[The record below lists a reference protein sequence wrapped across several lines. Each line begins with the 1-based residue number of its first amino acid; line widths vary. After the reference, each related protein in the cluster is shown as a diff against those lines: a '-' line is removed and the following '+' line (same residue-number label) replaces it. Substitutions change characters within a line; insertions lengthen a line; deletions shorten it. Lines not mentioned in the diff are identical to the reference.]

1 MLEKMLDNHRILIAI
16 PIILALLS
24 LLLIGFNGLEQG
36 VDLKGGSQ
44 AELQLTGSVSPTEL
58 QDTLDAKLDSNNI
71 KVTSNGNNKVTVE
84 LENNVNSSTFTSALD
99 GKANV
104 ISYNEIGPVLSEEA
118 MGQIYIAML
127 FAFIFMAITVFIV
140 FREPVPSVAIILAA
154 LCDILIALGGMSIF
168 KIPLSIASVGAL
180 LMLIGYSVDT
190 DILLTTRLLKRRE
203 GTVEQRAKNA
213 MYTGLTMS
221 FAAIAAMSILFVVTI
236 IIMPEATTLS
246 NISAVLVI
254 GLIGDILST
263 WLMNLGILK
272 TYIDWRQSKKQEKYN
287 ISPSSKEEKE
297 DKKSKSSD
305 DKSKS
310 SDDKTS
316 EKKSKLSFKDKLK
329 KKTEVEDDEVMTKI
343 QKEVEKI
350 DNMEKASIEELEK
363 EAGEIDGE
371 ASADTAS
378 SAESETPSK
387 KKSSSKKKKQ
397 KSGKKVNKRKAKKQK
412 GKGGK

>member
-1 MLEKMLDNHRILIAI
+1 MENYKILIVI

-24 LLLIGFNGLEQG
+24 LSLVAFNGLEQG

-44 AELQLTGSVSPTEL
+44 AELRLLDSVTPSEL
-58 QDTLDAKLDSNNI
+58 EQTLDSKLNTNNI
-71 KVTSNGNNKVTVE
+71 KVTNNGNNKVTVE
-84 LENNVNSSTFTSALD
+84 LENNINSSTFTSAIN
-99 GKANV
+99 GKAKV

-127 FAFIFMAITVFIV
+127 FAFIFMAVTVFIV

-154 LCDILIALGGMSIF
+154 LCDILIALGGMSLLH
-168 KIPLSIASVGAL
+168 IPLSIASVGAL

-203 GTVEQRAKNA
+203 GTVDSRAKNA
-213 MYTGLTMS
+213 MHTGLTMS
-221 FAAIAAMSILFVVTI
+221 FAAIVAMAILYLVTV

-272 TYIDWRQSKKQEKYN
+272 SYIEWRKSKKQE
-287 ISPSSKEEKE
+287 SFSSASSSA
-297 DKKSKSSD
+297 KSNKSSD
-305 DKSKS
+305 IDKEDEPSGKSKFGLI
-310 SDDKTS
+310 DK
-316 EKKSKLSFKDKLK
+316 FK
-329 KKTEVEDDEVMTKI
+329 KKTEVEDDEIMSKI
-343 QKEVEKI
+343 EEELEK
-350 DNMEKASIEELEK
+350 IEELEK
-363 EAGEIDGE
+363 QEK
-371 ASADTAS
+371 S
-378 SAESETPSK
+378 SDKIQETKSSNKKSK
-387 KKSSSKKKKQ
+387 KYKKPK
-397 KSGKKVNKRKAKKQK
+397 GNKRKAKKQK

>member
-1 MLEKMLDNHRILIAI
+1 MENHKILIAI

-24 LLLIGFNGLEQG
+24 LVLIGFHGLEQG

-44 AELQLTGSVSPTEL
+44 AELQLLGSVTPSEL
-58 QDTLDAKLDSNNI
+58 EDTLDAKLNTNNI

-84 LENNVNSSTFTSALD
+84 LENNINSSTFTSAIN
-99 GKANV
+99 GKAKV

-118 MGQIYIAML
+118 MGQIYVAMI
-127 FAFIFMAITVFIV
+127 FAFLFMAITVFVV

-203 GTVEQRAKNA
+203 GTVEERAKNA

-221 FAAIAAMSILFVVTI
+221 FAAIAAMGILFVVTKI
-236 IIMPEATTLS
+236 LMPEATTLS

-287 ISPSSKEEKE
+287 VSSSSSKN
-297 DKKSKSSD
+297 KSSE
-305 DKSKS
+305 SK
-310 SDDKTS
+310 DKTS
-316 EKKSKLSFKDKLK
+316 EKESKLSLKDKLK
-329 KKTEVEDDEVMTKI
+329 RKTEVEDDEVMSKI
-343 QKEVEKI
+343 QEELEKI
-350 DNMEKASIEELEK
+350 DNMEESSENVPKSEK
-363 EAGEIDGE
+363 
-371 ASADTAS
+371 S
-378 SAESETPSK
+378 PK
-387 KKSSSKKKKQ
+387 KKSNKKQ
-397 KSGKKVNKRKAKKQK
+397 KAKGNKRKAKKKK

>member
-1 MLEKMLDNHRILIAI
+1 MLEKMMENHKILIAI

-24 LLLIGFNGLEQG
+24 LVLIGVNGLEQG

-44 AELQLTGSVSPTEL
+44 AELQLLGSVTPTEL
-58 QDTLDAKLDSNNI
+58 EQTLDAKLNTNNI
-71 KVTSNGNNKVTVE
+71 KVTNNGNNKVTVE
-84 LENNVNSSTFTSALD
+84 LENNVNSSTFTSAIN
-99 GKANV
+99 GKAKV

-118 MGQIYIAML
+118 MGQIYVAMI
-127 FAFIFMAITVFIV
+127 FAFLFMAVTVFIV
-140 FREPVPSVAIILAA
+140 FREPVPSIAIILAA

-203 GTVEQRAKNA
+203 GTVESRAKNA

-221 FAAIAAMSILFVVTI
+221 FAAIAAMGILFVVTKL
-236 IIMPEATTLS
+236 IMPEATTLS

-254 GLIGDILST
+254 GLVGDILST

-272 TYIDWRQSKKQEKYN
+272 TYIDWRQSKKQDKYN
-287 ISPSSKEEKE
+287 ISPSATN
-297 DKKSKSSD
+297 SKSSD
-305 DKSKS
+305 NSKEE
-310 SDDKTS
+310 SDETS
-316 EKKSKLSFKDKLK
+316 DKKSKLSFKDKLK

-343 QKEVEKI
+343 EEELEKI
-350 DNMEKASIEELEK
+350 DNMEK
-363 EAGEIDGE
+363 
-371 ASADTAS
+371 S
-378 SAESETPSK
+378 SQAP
-387 KKSSSKKKKQ
+387 KKSKNK

>member
-1 MLEKMLDNHRILIAI
+1 MENHKILIAI

-24 LLLIGFNGLEQG
+24 LVLIGFNGLEQG
-36 VDLKGGSQ
+36 VDLKGGSL
-44 AELQLTGSVSPTEL
+44 AELQLLGSVTPSEL
-58 QDTLDAKLDSNNI
+58 EDTLDAKLNTNNI

-84 LENNVNSSTFTSALD
+84 LENNINSSTFTSAIN
-99 GKANV
+99 GKAKV

-118 MGQIYIAML
+118 MGQIYVAMI
-127 FAFIFMAITVFIV
+127 FAFLFMAITVFVV

-203 GTVEQRAKNA
+203 GTVEERAKNA

-221 FAAIAAMSILFVVTI
+221 FAAIAAMGILFVVTKI
-236 IIMPEATTLS
+236 LMPEATTLS

-254 GLIGDILST
+254 GLVGDILST

-287 ISPSSKEEKE
+287 VGSSSS
-297 DKKSKSSD
+297 KSKSS
-305 DKSKS
+305 KSKEET
-310 SDDKTS
+310 SDK
-316 EKKSKLSFKDKLK
+316 KLSLKDKLK
-329 KKTEVEDDEVMTKI
+329 RKTEVEDDEVMVKI
-343 QKEVEKI
+343 QEELEKI
-350 DNMEKASIEELEK
+350 DNMEEVEEDIPK
-363 EAGEIDGE
+363 
-371 ASADTAS
+371 S
-378 SAESETPSK
+378 
-387 KKSSSKKKKQ
+387 KKSSSKKSNKKQ
-397 KSGKKVNKRKAKKQK
+397 KTKGNKRKAKKQK

>member
-1 MLEKMLDNHRILIAI
+1 MLEKMMENHKILIAI

-24 LLLIGFNGLEQG
+24 LVLIGVNGLEQG

-44 AELQLTGSVSPTEL
+44 AELQLLGSVTPTEL
-58 QDTLDAKLDSNNI
+58 EQTLDAKLNTNNI
-71 KVTSNGNNKVTVE
+71 KVTNNGNNKVTVE
-84 LENNVNSSTFTSALD
+84 LENNVNSSTFTSAIN

-118 MGQIYIAML
+118 MGQIYVAMI
-127 FAFIFMAITVFIV
+127 FAFLFMAVTVFIV

-154 LCDILIALGGMSIF
+154 LCDILIALGGMSLF

-203 GTVEQRAKNA
+203 GTVESRAKNA

-221 FAAIAAMSILFVVTI
+221 FAAIAAMGILYIVTKL
-236 IIMPEATTLS
+236 IMPEATTLS

-272 TYIDWRQSKKQEKYN
+272 TYIDWRQSKKQDKYN
-287 ISPSSKEEKE
+287 ISPSAT
-297 DKKSKSSD
+297 KSDSS
-305 DKSKS
+305 
-310 SDDKTS
+310 KTS
-316 EKKSKLSFKDKLK
+316 EEESDETSDKKSKLSFKDKLK
-329 KKTEVEDDEVMTKI
+329 RKTEVEDDEVMSKI
-343 QKEVEKI
+343 EEELEKI
-350 DNMEKASIEELEK
+350 DNME
-363 EAGEIDGE
+363 
-371 ASADTAS
+371 
-378 SAESETPSK
+378 ETPKPSNKSK
-387 KKSSSKKKKQ
+387 NK

>member
-1 MLEKMLDNHRILIAI
+1 MENHRILIAI

-24 LLLIGFNGLEQG
+24 LVLIGFNGLEQG

-44 AELQLTGSVSPTEL
+44 AELQLLGSVTPTEL
-58 QDTLDAKLDSNNI
+58 QNSLDAKLNTNNI

-84 LENNVNSSTFTSALD
+84 LENNINSSTFTNALD
-99 GKANV
+99 GKAKV

-127 FAFIFMAITVFIV
+127 FAFLFMAITVFIV

-203 GTVEQRAKNA
+203 GTVEERAKNA

-221 FAAIAAMSILFVVTI
+221 FAAIAAMGILFIVTV

-287 ISPSSKEEKE
+287 INPSSTKDNKSSKSNEKE
-297 DKKSKSSD
+297 AEESDKKSK
-305 DKSKS
+305 
-310 SDDKTS
+310 
-316 EKKSKLSFKDKLK
+316 LGFKDRLK
-329 KKTEVEDDEVMTKI
+329 KKSAVEDDEIMYKI
-343 QKEVEKI
+343 EEELEKI
-350 DNMEKASIEELEK
+350 DNMEQSEAEEIIQTSTE
-363 EAGEIDGE
+363 G
-371 ASADTAS
+371 
-378 SAESETPSK
+378 SAEEIVENKPK
-387 KKSSSKKKKQ
+387 SSKKSKNKK
-397 KSGKKVNKRKAKKQK
+397 SNKKVNKRKAKKQR

>member
-1 MLEKMLDNHRILIAI
+1 MENHKILIAI

-24 LLLIGFNGLEQG
+24 LVLIGFNGLEQG
-36 VDLKGGSQ
+36 VDLKGGSL
-44 AELQLTGSVSPTEL
+44 AELQLLGSVTPSEL
-58 QDTLDAKLDSNNI
+58 EDTLDAKLNTNNI

-84 LENNVNSSTFTSALD
+84 LENNINSSTFTSAIN
-99 GKANV
+99 GKAKV
-104 ISYNEIGPVLSEEA
+104 IGYNEIGPVLSEEA
-118 MGQIYIAML
+118 MGQIYVAMI
-127 FAFIFMAITVFIV
+127 FAFLFMAITVFVV

-203 GTVEQRAKNA
+203 GTVEERAKNA

-221 FAAIAAMSILFVVTI
+221 FAAIAAMGILFVVTKI
-236 IIMPEATTLS
+236 LMPEATTLS

-287 ISPSSKEEKE
+287 VSSSSSKN
-297 DKKSKSSD
+297 KSSE
-305 DKSKS
+305 SK
-310 SDDKTS
+310 DKTS
-316 EKKSKLSFKDKLK
+316 EKESKLSLKDKLK
-329 KKTEVEDDEVMTKI
+329 RKTEVEDDEVMSKI
-343 QKEVEKI
+343 QEELEKI
-350 DNMEKASIEELEK
+350 DNMEESSENVPKSEK
-363 EAGEIDGE
+363 
-371 ASADTAS
+371 S
-378 SAESETPSK
+378 PK
-387 KKSSSKKKKQ
+387 KKSNKKQ
-397 KSGKKVNKRKAKKQK
+397 KAKGNKRKAKKKK

>member
-1 MLEKMLDNHRILIAI
+1 MLEKMMENHKILIAI

-24 LLLIGFNGLEQG
+24 LFLIGFNGLEQG
-36 VDLKGGSQ
+36 VDLKGGSL
-44 AELQLTGSVSPTEL
+44 AELQLTGSVTPSEL
-58 QDTLDAKLDSNNI
+58 EQTLDANLNTNNI
-71 KVTSNGNNKVTVE
+71 KVTNNGNNKVTVE
-84 LENNVNSSTFTSALD
+84 LENNINSSTFTSALD
-99 GKANV
+99 GKAKV

-127 FAFIFMAITVFIV
+127 FAFLFMAITVFIV

-203 GTVEQRAKNA
+203 GTVEERAKNA

-221 FAAIAAMSILFVVTI
+221 FAAIAAMAILFIVTKI
-236 IIMPEATTLS
+236 LMPEATTLS

-272 TYIDWRQSKKQEKYN
+272 TYIDWRQSKKQDKFN
-287 ISPSSKEEKE
+287 VSSSSSKSGKA
-297 DKKSKSSD
+297 DKKSESPD
-305 DKSKS
+305 DEDEKSKS
-310 SDDKTS
+310 R
-316 EKKSKLSFKDKLK
+316 LKDRLK
-329 KKTEVEDDEVMTKI
+329 RKAAVEDDEIMSKI
-343 QKEVEKI
+343 E
-350 DNMEKASIEELEK
+350 EELEK
-363 EAGEIDGE
+363 IEDMEE
-371 ASADTAS
+371 
-378 SAESETPSK
+378 
-387 KKSSSKKKKQ
+387 SSKKESKSSNKKSQ
-397 KSGKKVNKRKAKKQK
+397 NRKPKGNKRKAKKQK

>member
-1 MLEKMLDNHRILIAI
+1 MENHKILIAI

-24 LLLIGFNGLEQG
+24 LVLIGFNGLEQG
-36 VDLKGGSQ
+36 VDLKGGSL
-44 AELQLTGSVSPTEL
+44 AELQLLGSVTPSEL
-58 QDTLDAKLDSNNI
+58 EDTLDAKLNTNNI

-84 LENNVNSSTFTSALD
+84 LENNINSSTFTSAIN
-99 GKANV
+99 GKAKV

-118 MGQIYIAML
+118 MGQIYIAMI
-127 FAFIFMAITVFIV
+127 FAFLFMAITVFIV

-203 GTVEQRAKNA
+203 GTVEERAKNA

-221 FAAIAAMSILFVVTI
+221 FAAIAAMAILFIVTKI
-236 IIMPEATTLS
+236 LMPEATTLS

-272 TYIDWRQSKKQEKYN
+272 TYIDWRQSKKQDKFN
-287 ISPSSKEEKE
+287 VSSSSSKSGKT

-305 DKSKS
+305 DEDEKSKS
-310 SDDKTS
+310 R
-316 EKKSKLSFKDKLK
+316 LKDRLK
-329 KKTEVEDDEVMTKI
+329 RKAAVEDDEIMSKI
-343 QKEVEKI
+343 E
-350 DNMEKASIEELEK
+350 DELEK
-363 EAGEIDGE
+363 IEDMEESSKEA
-371 ASADTAS
+371 AKS
-378 SAESETPSK
+378 ST
-387 KKSSSKKKKQ
+387 KKSNKAKKPK
-397 KSGKKVNKRKAKKQK
+397 GNKRKAKKQK

>member
-1 MLEKMLDNHRILIAI
+1 MENHKILIAI

-24 LLLIGFNGLEQG
+24 LVLIGVHGLEQG

-44 AELQLTGSVSPTEL
+44 AELQLLGSVTPSEL
-58 QDTLDAKLDSNNI
+58 EDTLDAKLNTNNI
-71 KVTSNGNNKVTVE
+71 KVTNNGNNKVTVE
-84 LENNVNSSTFTSALD
+84 LENNINSSTFASAID
-99 GKANV
+99 GKAKV

-127 FAFIFMAITVFIV
+127 FAFLFMAITVFIV

-213 MYTGLTMS
+213 MHTGLTMS
-221 FAAIAAMSILFVVTI
+221 FAAIAAMAILFIVTKI
-236 IIMPEATTLS
+236 LMPEATTLS

-272 TYIDWRQSKKQEKYN
+272 TYIDWRQSKKQEKFGL
-287 ISPSSKEEKE
+287 SSSSSKSGKA

-305 DKSKS
+305 DEEESSDEKSKS
-310 SDDKTS
+310 
-316 EKKSKLSFKDKLK
+316 KLK
-329 KKTEVEDDEVMTKI
+329 NRLKRKAAVEDDEIMSKI
-343 QKEVEKI
+343 E
-350 DNMEKASIEELEK
+350 EELEK
-363 EAGEIDGE
+363 IEDMEESSNEVAK
-371 ASADTAS
+371 S
-378 SAESETPSK
+378 SAK
-387 KKSSSKKKKQ
+387 KAKKTKKA
-397 KSGKKVNKRKAKKQK
+397 KGNKRKAKKQK

>member
-1 MLEKMLDNHRILIAI
+1 MLEKMMENHKILIAI

-24 LLLIGFNGLEQG
+24 LVLIGVNGLEQG

-44 AELQLTGSVSPTEL
+44 AELQLLGSVTPTEL
-58 QDTLDAKLDSNNI
+58 EQTLDAKLNTNNI
-71 KVTSNGNNKVTVE
+71 KVTNNGNNKVTVE
-84 LENNVNSSTFTSALD
+84 LENNINSSTFTSAIN
-99 GKANV
+99 GKAKV

-118 MGQIYIAML
+118 MGQIYVAMI
-127 FAFIFMAITVFIV
+127 FAFLFMAVTVFIV

-203 GTVEQRAKNA
+203 GTVESRAKNA

-221 FAAIAAMSILFVVTI
+221 LAAIAAMGVLFVVTKL
-236 IIMPEATTLS
+236 IMPEATTLS

-254 GLIGDILST
+254 GLVGDILST

-272 TYIDWRQSKKQEKYN
+272 TYIDWRQSKKQDKYN
-287 ISPSSKEEKE
+287 ISPSATN
-297 DKKSKSSD
+297 SKSSD
-305 DKSKS
+305 NTKESAE
-310 SDDKTS
+310 TS

-329 KKTEVEDDEVMTKI
+329 KKTEVEDDQVMNKI
-343 QKEVEKI
+343 EEELEKI
-350 DNMEKASIEELEK
+350 DNMEE
-363 EAGEIDGE
+363 
-371 ASADTAS
+371 S
-378 SAESETPSK
+378 SQAP
-387 KKSSSKKKKQ
+387 KKSKNK

>member
-1 MLEKMLDNHRILIAI
+1 MENHKILIAI

-24 LLLIGFNGLEQG
+24 LVLIGFHGLEQG

-44 AELQLTGSVSPTEL
+44 AELQLLGSVTPSEL
-58 QDTLDAKLDSNNI
+58 EDTLDAKLNTNNI

-84 LENNVNSSTFTSALD
+84 LENNINSSTFTSAIN
-99 GKANV
+99 GKAKV
-104 ISYNEIGPVLSEEA
+104 IGYNEIGPVLSEEA
-118 MGQIYIAML
+118 MGQIYVAMI
-127 FAFIFMAITVFIV
+127 FAFLFMAITVFVV

-203 GTVEQRAKNA
+203 GTVEERAKNA

-221 FAAIAAMSILFVVTI
+221 FAAIAAMGILFVVTKI
-236 IIMPEATTLS
+236 LMPEATTLS

-287 ISPSSKEEKE
+287 VSSSSSKN
-297 DKKSKSSD
+297 KSSE
-305 DKSKS
+305 SK
-310 SDDKTS
+310 DKTS
-316 EKKSKLSFKDKLK
+316 EKESKLSLKDKLK
-329 KKTEVEDDEVMTKI
+329 RKTEVEDDEVMSKI
-343 QKEVEKI
+343 QEELEKI
-350 DNMEKASIEELEK
+350 DNMEESSENVPKSEK
-363 EAGEIDGE
+363 
-371 ASADTAS
+371 S
-378 SAESETPSK
+378 PK
-387 KKSSSKKKKQ
+387 KKSNKKQ
-397 KSGKKVNKRKAKKQK
+397 KAKGNKRKAKKKK

>member
-1 MLEKMLDNHRILIAI
+1 MLEKMMENHKILIAI

-24 LLLIGFNGLEQG
+24 LVLIGFHGLEQG

-44 AELQLTGSVSPTEL
+44 AELQLLGSVTPSEL
-58 QDTLDAKLDSNNI
+58 EDTLDAKLNTNNI
-71 KVTSNGNNKVTVE
+71 KVTNNGINKVTVE
-84 LENNVNSSTFTSALD
+84 LENNINSSTFTSAIN
-99 GKANV
+99 GKAKV

-118 MGQIYIAML
+118 MGQIYVAMI
-127 FAFIFMAITVFIV
+127 FAFLFMAITVFVV

-203 GTVEQRAKNA
+203 GTVEGRAKNA

-221 FAAIAAMSILFVVTI
+221 FAAIAAMGILYAVTKI
-236 IIMPEATTLS
+236 LMPEATTLS

-254 GLIGDILST
+254 GLVGDILST

-287 ISPSSKEEKE
+287 VGSSSS
-297 DKKSKSSD
+297 KSKSS
-305 DKSKS
+305 KS
-310 SDDKTS
+310 D
-316 EKKSKLSFKDKLK
+316 EGKSKLSFKDKLK
-329 KKTEVEDDEVMTKI
+329 RKTEVEDDEVMTKI
-343 QKEVEKI
+343 QEELDKI
-350 DNMEKASIEELEK
+350 DNMDESSDNIPKSEK
-363 EAGEIDGE
+363 
-371 ASADTAS
+371 S
-378 SAESETPSK
+378 SN
-387 KKSSSKKKKQ
+387 KKSNKKQ
-397 KSGKKVNKRKAKKQK
+397 KNKGNKRKAKKQK

>member
-1 MLEKMLDNHRILIAI
+1 MENHKILIAI

-24 LLLIGFNGLEQG
+24 LVLIGFHGLEQG

-44 AELQLTGSVSPTEL
+44 AELQLLGSVTPSEL
-58 QDTLDAKLDSNNI
+58 EDTLDAKLNTNNI
-71 KVTSNGNNKVTVE
+71 KVTNNGNNKVTVE
-84 LENNVNSSTFTSALD
+84 LENNINSSTFTSALD
-99 GKANV
+99 GKAKV

-127 FAFIFMAITVFIV
+127 FAFLFMAITVFIV

-203 GTVEQRAKNA
+203 GTVEERAKNA

-221 FAAIAAMSILFVVTI
+221 FAAIAAMGILFVVTKI
-236 IIMPEATTLS
+236 LMPEATTLS

-254 GLIGDILST
+254 GLVGDILST

-287 ISPSSKEEKE
+287 VGSSSSKSKSVKSKEETS
-297 DKKSKSSD
+297 DKK
-305 DKSKS
+305 
-310 SDDKTS
+310 
-316 EKKSKLSFKDKLK
+316 LSLKDKLK
-329 KKTEVEDDEVMTKI
+329 RKTEVEDDEVMTKI
-343 QKEVEKI
+343 QEELEKI
-350 DNMEKASIEELEK
+350 DNMEEVEEDIPK
-363 EAGEIDGE
+363 
-371 ASADTAS
+371 S
-378 SAESETPSK
+378 
-387 KKSSSKKKKQ
+387 KKSSSKKSNKKQ
-397 KSGKKVNKRKAKKQK
+397 KTKGNKRKAKKQK

>member
-1 MLEKMLDNHRILIAI
+1 MLEKMMENHKILIAI

-24 LLLIGFNGLEQG
+24 LVLIGVHGLEQG

-44 AELQLTGSVSPTEL
+44 AELQLLGSVTPSEL
-58 QDTLDAKLDSNNI
+58 EDTLDAKLNTNNI
-71 KVTSNGNNKVTVE
+71 KVTNNGNNKVTVE
-84 LENNVNSSTFTSALD
+84 LENNINSSTFASAIN
-99 GKANV
+99 GKAKV

-127 FAFIFMAITVFIV
+127 FAFLFMAITVFIV

-221 FAAIAAMSILFVVTI
+221 FAAIAAMAILFIVTKI
-236 IIMPEATTLS
+236 LMPEATTLS

-272 TYIDWRQSKKQEKYN
+272 TYIDWRQSKKQEKFGL
-287 ISPSSKEEKE
+287 SSSSSKSGKA

-305 DKSKS
+305 DEKTSDEKSKS
-310 SDDKTS
+310 
-316 EKKSKLSFKDKLK
+316 KLK
-329 KKTEVEDDEVMTKI
+329 DRLKRKAAVEDDEIMSKI
-343 QKEVEKI
+343 E
-350 DNMEKASIEELEK
+350 EELEK
-363 EAGEIDGE
+363 IEDMEESSDE
-371 ASADTAS
+371 KVKS
-378 SAESETPSK
+378 SA
-387 KKSSSKKKKQ
+387 KKSKTKKAK
-397 KSGKKVNKRKAKKQK
+397 GNKRKAKKQK

>member
-1 MLEKMLDNHRILIAI
+1 MENHKILIAI

-24 LLLIGFNGLEQG
+24 LVLIGFNGLEQG

-44 AELQLTGSVSPTEL
+44 AELQLLGSVTPSEL
-58 QDTLDAKLDSNNI
+58 EDTLDAKLNTNNI

-84 LENNVNSSTFTSALD
+84 LENNINSSTFTSAIN
-99 GKANV
+99 GKAKV

-118 MGQIYIAML
+118 MGQIYVAMI
-127 FAFIFMAITVFIV
+127 FAFLFMAITVFVV

-203 GTVEQRAKNA
+203 GTVEERAKNA

-221 FAAIAAMSILFVVTI
+221 FAAIAAMGILFVVTKI
-236 IIMPEATTLS
+236 LMPEATTLS

-287 ISPSSKEEKE
+287 VGSSSS
-297 DKKSKSSD
+297 KSKSS
-305 DKSKS
+305 KSKEET
-310 SDDKTS
+310 SDK
-316 EKKSKLSFKDKLK
+316 KLSLKDKLK
-329 KKTEVEDDEVMTKI
+329 RKTEVEDDEVMTKI
-343 QKEVEKI
+343 QEELEKI
-350 DNMEKASIEELEK
+350 DNMEEVEEDIPK
-363 EAGEIDGE
+363 
-371 ASADTAS
+371 S
-378 SAESETPSK
+378 
-387 KKSSSKKKKQ
+387 KKSSNKKSNKKQ
-397 KSGKKVNKRKAKKQK
+397 KAKGNKRKAKKQK

>member
-1 MLEKMLDNHRILIAI
+1 MENHKILIAI

-24 LLLIGFNGLEQG
+24 LVLIGFNGLEQG
-36 VDLKGGSQ
+36 VDLKGGSL
-44 AELQLTGSVSPTEL
+44 AELQLLGSVTPSEL
-58 QDTLDAKLDSNNI
+58 EDTLDAKLNTNNI
-71 KVTSNGNNKVTVE
+71 KVTNNGNNKVTVE
-84 LENNVNSSTFTSALD
+84 LENNINSSTFTSAIN
-99 GKANV
+99 GKAKV

-118 MGQIYIAML
+118 MGQIYVAMI
-127 FAFIFMAITVFIV
+127 FAFLFMAITVFVV

-203 GTVEQRAKNA
+203 GTVEERAKNA

-221 FAAIAAMSILFVVTI
+221 FAAIAAMGILFVVTKI
-236 IIMPEATTLS
+236 LMPEATTLS

-254 GLIGDILST
+254 GLVGDILST

-287 ISPSSKEEKE
+287 VGSSSSKSKSVKSKEETS
-297 DKKSKSSD
+297 DKK
-305 DKSKS
+305 
-310 SDDKTS
+310 
-316 EKKSKLSFKDKLK
+316 LSLKDKLK
-329 KKTEVEDDEVMTKI
+329 RKTEVEDDEVMTKI
-343 QKEVEKI
+343 QEELEKI
-350 DNMEKASIEELEK
+350 DNMEEVEEDIPK
-363 EAGEIDGE
+363 
-371 ASADTAS
+371 S
-378 SAESETPSK
+378 
-387 KKSSSKKKKQ
+387 KKSSNKKSNKKQ
-397 KSGKKVNKRKAKKQK
+397 KAKGNKRKAKKQK

>member
-1 MLEKMLDNHRILIAI
+1 MENHKILIAI

-24 LLLIGFNGLEQG
+24 LVLIGFHGLEQG

-44 AELQLTGSVSPTEL
+44 AELQLLGSVTPSEL
-58 QDTLDAKLDSNNI
+58 EDTLDAKLNTNNI
-71 KVTSNGNNKVTVE
+71 KVTNNGNNKVTVE
-84 LENNVNSSTFTSALD
+84 LENNINSSTFTSAIN
-99 GKANV
+99 GKAKV

-118 MGQIYIAML
+118 MGQIYVAMI
-127 FAFIFMAITVFIV
+127 FAFLFMAITVFVV

-203 GTVEQRAKNA
+203 GTVEERAKNA

-221 FAAIAAMSILFVVTI
+221 FAAIAAMGILFVVTKI
-236 IIMPEATTLS
+236 LMPEATTLS

-254 GLIGDILST
+254 GLVGDILST

-287 ISPSSKEEKE
+287 VGSSSRKSKSAKSKEETS
-297 DKKSKSSD
+297 DKK
-305 DKSKS
+305 
-310 SDDKTS
+310 
-316 EKKSKLSFKDKLK
+316 LSLKDKLK
-329 KKTEVEDDEVMTKI
+329 RKTEVEDDEVMTKI
-343 QKEVEKI
+343 QEELEKI
-350 DNMEKASIEELEK
+350 DNMEEV
-363 EAGEIDGE
+363 
-371 ASADTAS
+371 
-378 SAESETPSK
+378 AEDIPKS
-387 KKSSSKKKKQ
+387 KKSSNKKSNKKQ
-397 KSGKKVNKRKAKKQK
+397 KTKGNKRKAKKKK

>member
-1 MLEKMLDNHRILIAI
+1 MENHKILIAV

-24 LLLIGFNGLEQG
+24 LILIGFNGLEQG

-44 AELQLTGSVSPTEL
+44 AELQLLGSVTPSEL
-58 QDTLDAKLDSNNI
+58 EDTIDAKLNTKNI
-71 KVTSNGNNKVTVE
+71 KVTNNGNNKVTVE
-84 LENNVNSSTFTSALD
+84 LENNVNSSTFTSAIE
-99 GKANV
+99 GKAKV

-118 MGQIYIAML
+118 MGQIYIAMI
-127 FAFIFMAITVFIV
+127 FAFLFMAITVFIV

-154 LCDILIALGGMSIF
+154 LCDILIALGGMSIL

-203 GTVEQRAKNA
+203 GTVETRAKNA

-221 FAAIAAMSILFVVTI
+221 FAAIAAMAILYMVTI

-287 ISPSSKEEKE
+287 ISSSTTQSDKT
-297 DKKSKSSD
+297 DKKSKSSED
-305 DKSKS
+305 ED
-310 SDDKTS
+310 TS
-316 EKKSKLSFKDKLK
+316 ENKSKLSFKDKLK
-329 KKTEVEDDEVMTKI
+329 RKTEVEDDPIMSKI
-343 QKEVEKI
+343 E
-350 DNMEKASIEELEK
+350 EELEK
-363 EAGEIDGE
+363 VEKIEEEE
-371 ASADTAS
+371 ASS
-378 SAESETPSK
+378 NNKSK
-387 KKSSSKKKKQ
+387 KNKKP
-397 KSGKKVNKRKAKKQK
+397 GKKVNKRKAKKQK

>member
-1 MLEKMLDNHRILIAI
+1 MENHKILIAI

-24 LLLIGFNGLEQG
+24 LVLIGFHGLEQG

-44 AELQLTGSVSPTEL
+44 AELQLLGSVTPSEL
-58 QDTLDAKLDSNNI
+58 EDTLDAKLNTNNI

-84 LENNVNSSTFTSALD
+84 LENNINSSTFTSAIN
-99 GKANV
+99 GKAKV

-118 MGQIYIAML
+118 MGQIYVAMI
-127 FAFIFMAITVFIV
+127 FAFLFMAITVFVV

-203 GTVEQRAKNA
+203 GTVEERAKNA

-221 FAAIAAMSILFVVTI
+221 FAAIAAMGILYVVTK

-287 ISPSSKEEKE
+287 VSSSSSKNKSSKSKEEA
-297 DKKSKSSD
+297 
-305 DKSKS
+305 
-310 SDDKTS
+310 S
-316 EKKSKLSFKDKLK
+316 EKESKLGLKDKLK
-329 KKTEVEDDEVMTKI
+329 RKTEVEDDEVMSKI
-343 QKEVEKI
+343 QEELEKI
-350 DNMEKASIEELEK
+350 DNMEEIEENIQK
-363 EAGEIDGE
+363 SGK
-371 ASADTAS
+371 S
-378 SAESETPSK
+378 SK
-387 KKSSSKKKKQ
+387 KKSNKKQ
-397 KSGKKVNKRKAKKQK
+397 KTKGNKRKAKKKK

>member
-1 MLEKMLDNHRILIAI
+1 MENHKILIAI

-24 LLLIGFNGLEQG
+24 LVLIGFHGLEQG

-44 AELQLTGSVSPTEL
+44 AELQLLGSVTPSEL
-58 QDTLDAKLDSNNI
+58 EDTLDAKLNTNNI
-71 KVTSNGNNKVTVE
+71 KVTNNGNNKVTVE
-84 LENNVNSSTFTSALD
+84 LENNINSSTFTSAIN
-99 GKANV
+99 GKAKV

-118 MGQIYIAML
+118 MGQIYVAMI
-127 FAFIFMAITVFIV
+127 FAFLFMAITVFVV

-203 GTVEQRAKNA
+203 GTVEERAKNA

-221 FAAIAAMSILFVVTI
+221 FAAIAAMAILFIVTKI
-236 IIMPEATTLS
+236 LMPEATTLS

-272 TYIDWRQSKKQEKYN
+272 TYIDWRQSKKQDKFN
-287 ISPSSKEEKE
+287 VSSSSSKSGKT

-305 DKSKS
+305 DEDEKSKS
-310 SDDKTS
+310 R
-316 EKKSKLSFKDKLK
+316 LKDRLK
-329 KKTEVEDDEVMTKI
+329 RKAAVEDDEIMSKI
-343 QKEVEKI
+343 E
-350 DNMEKASIEELEK
+350 DELEK
-363 EAGEIDGE
+363 IEDMEESSKEA
-371 ASADTAS
+371 AKS
-378 SAESETPSK
+378 ST
-387 KKSSSKKKKQ
+387 KKSNKAKKPK
-397 KSGKKVNKRKAKKQK
+397 GNKRKAKKQK

>member
-1 MLEKMLDNHRILIAI
+1 MLEKMMENHKILIAI

-24 LLLIGFNGLEQG
+24 LVLIGVNGLEQG

-44 AELQLTGSVSPTEL
+44 AELQLLGSVTPTEL
-58 QDTLDAKLDSNNI
+58 EQTLDAKLNTNNI
-71 KVTSNGNNKVTVE
+71 KVTNNGNNKVTVE
-84 LENNVNSSTFTSALD
+84 LENNINSSTFTSAIN
-99 GKANV
+99 GKAKV

-118 MGQIYIAML
+118 MGQIYVAMI
-127 FAFIFMAITVFIV
+127 FAFLFMAVTVFIV

-203 GTVEQRAKNA
+203 GTVESRAKNA

-221 FAAIAAMSILFVVTI
+221 FAAIAAMGILFVVTKI
-236 IIMPEATTLS
+236 LMPEATTLS

-254 GLIGDILST
+254 GLVGDILST

-272 TYIDWRQSKKQEKYN
+272 TYIDWRQSKKQDKYN
-287 ISPSSKEEKE
+287 ISPSAAN
-297 DKKSKSSD
+297 SKSSD
-305 DKSKS
+305 NSKEE
-310 SDDKTS
+310 SDETS
-316 EKKSKLSFKDKLK
+316 DKKSKLSFKDRLK

-343 QKEVEKI
+343 EEELEKI
-350 DNMEKASIEELEK
+350 DNMEE
-363 EAGEIDGE
+363 
-371 ASADTAS
+371 S
-378 SAESETPSK
+378 SQAP
-387 KKSSSKKKKQ
+387 KKSKNK

>member
-1 MLEKMLDNHRILIAI
+1 MENHKILIAI

-24 LLLIGFNGLEQG
+24 LVLIGVHGLEQG

-44 AELQLTGSVSPTEL
+44 AELQLLGSVTPSEL
-58 QDTLDAKLDSNNI
+58 EDTLDAKLNTNNI
-71 KVTSNGNNKVTVE
+71 KVTNNGNNKVTVE
-84 LENNVNSSTFTSALD
+84 LENNINSSTFASAID
-99 GKANV
+99 GKAKV

-127 FAFIFMAITVFIV
+127 FAFLFMAITVFIV

-221 FAAIAAMSILFVVTI
+221 FAAIAAMAILFIVTKI
-236 IIMPEATTLS
+236 LMPEATTLS

-272 TYIDWRQSKKQEKYN
+272 TYIDWRQSKKQEKFGL
-287 ISPSSKEEKE
+287 SSSSSKSGKA

-305 DKSKS
+305 DDETSDEKSKS
-310 SDDKTS
+310 
-316 EKKSKLSFKDKLK
+316 KLK
-329 KKTEVEDDEVMTKI
+329 DRLKRKAAVEDDEIMSKI
-343 QKEVEKI
+343 E
-350 DNMEKASIEELEK
+350 EELEK
-363 EAGEIDGE
+363 IEEME
-371 ASADTAS
+371 ESSEEEVKS
-378 SAESETPSK
+378 SA
-387 KKSSSKKKKQ
+387 KKSNKTKKAK
-397 KSGKKVNKRKAKKQK
+397 GNKRKAKKQK

>member
-1 MLEKMLDNHRILIAI
+1 MLEKMMENHKILIAI

-24 LLLIGFNGLEQG
+24 LVLIGFNGLEQG
-36 VDLKGGSQ
+36 VDLKGGSL
-44 AELQLTGSVSPTEL
+44 AELQLTGSVTPSEL
-58 QDTLDAKLDSNNI
+58 EQTLDTNLNTNNI
-71 KVTSNGNNKVTVE
+71 KVTNNGNNKVTVE
-84 LENNVNSSTFTSALD
+84 LENNINSSTFTNAID
-99 GKANV
+99 GKAKV

-127 FAFIFMAITVFIV
+127 FAFLFMAVTVFIV

-203 GTVEQRAKNA
+203 GTVEERAKNA

-221 FAAIAAMSILFVVTI
+221 FAAIAAMAILFIVTKL
-236 IIMPEATTLS
+236 IMPEATTLS

-272 TYIDWRQSKKQEKYN
+272 TYIDWRQSKKQDKYN
-287 ISPSSKEEKE
+287 ISSSPTKTDKS
-297 DKKSKSSD
+297 DKKSKSSAD
-305 DKSKS
+305 EE
-310 SDDKTS
+310 KTS
-316 EKKSKLSFKDKLK
+316 EKKSKLSLKDKLK
-329 KKTEVEDDEVMTKI
+329 KKTEVEDDEIMSKI
-343 QKEVEKI
+343 QEELEKI
-350 DNMEKASIEELEK
+350 DNMGESEELEIQ
-363 EAGEIDGE
+363 E
-371 ASADTAS
+371 
-378 SAESETPSK
+378 
-387 KKSSSKKKKQ
+387 KSSSKKSKKQ

>member
-1 MLEKMLDNHRILIAI
+1 MMENHKILIAI

-24 LLLIGFNGLEQG
+24 LCLVAFNGLEQG

-44 AELQLTGSVSPTEL
+44 AELQLLGSVTPTEL
-58 QDTLDAKLDSNNI
+58 EQTLDSKLNTNNI
-71 KVTSNGNNKVTVE
+71 KVTNNGNKKVTVE
-84 LENNVNSSTFTSALD
+84 LENNVNSSTFTNAIS
-99 GKANV
+99 GKAKV

-118 MGQIYIAML
+118 MGQIYVAMI
-127 FAFIFMAITVFIV
+127 FAFLFMAVTVFIV
-140 FREPVPSVAIILAA
+140 FREPVPSIAIILAA
-154 LCDILIALGGMSIF
+154 LCDILIALGGMSLL

-221 FAAIAAMSILFVVTI
+221 FAAIAAMGILYLVTI

-287 ISPSSKEEKE
+287 ISPSTTSATSTKADKKSEPSKEE
-297 DKKSKSSD
+297 
-305 DKSKS
+305 
-310 SDDKTS
+310 TS
-316 EKKSKLSFKDKLK
+316 EKKSKFGFADKLK
-329 KKTEVEDDEVMTKI
+329 KKIEVEDDEIMSKI
-343 QKEVEKI
+343 EEELEKI
-350 DNMEKASIEELEK
+350 DNLEK
-363 EAGEIDGE
+363 EEP
-371 ASADTAS
+371 SA
-378 SAESETPSK
+378 K
-387 KKSSSKKKKQ
+387 KPKKQ
-397 KSGKKVNKRKAKKQK
+397 KTTKKGNKRQAKKQK
-412 GKGGK
+412 GKGGE

>member
-1 MLEKMLDNHRILIAI
+1 MQKKNVRENDGKPQDLNCDSYYSCTF
-16 PIILALLS
+16 IISSYRLS
-24 LLLIGFNGLEQG
+24 LVLIGFHGLEQG

-44 AELQLTGSVSPTEL
+44 AELQLLGSVTPSEL
-58 QDTLDAKLDSNNI
+58 EDTLDAKLNTNNI
-71 KVTSNGNNKVTVE
+71 KVTNNGNNKVTVE
-84 LENNVNSSTFTSALD
+84 LENNINSSTFTSAIN
-99 GKANV
+99 GKAKV
-104 ISYNEIGPVLSEEA
+104 IGYNEIGPVLSEEA
-118 MGQIYIAML
+118 MGQIYVAMI
-127 FAFIFMAITVFIV
+127 FAFLFMAITVFVV

-203 GTVEQRAKNA
+203 GTVEERAKNA

-221 FAAIAAMSILFVVTI
+221 FAAIAAMGILFVVTKI
-236 IIMPEATTLS
+236 LMPEATTLS

-287 ISPSSKEEKE
+287 VSSSSSKN
-297 DKKSKSSD
+297 KSSE
-305 DKSKS
+305 SK
-310 SDDKTS
+310 DKTS
-316 EKKSKLSFKDKLK
+316 EKESKLSLKDKLK
-329 KKTEVEDDEVMTKI
+329 RKTEVEDDEVMSKI
-343 QKEVEKI
+343 QEELEKI
-350 DNMEKASIEELEK
+350 DNMEESSENVPKSEK
-363 EAGEIDGE
+363 
-371 ASADTAS
+371 S
-378 SAESETPSK
+378 PK
-387 KKSSSKKKKQ
+387 KKSNKKQ
-397 KSGKKVNKRKAKKQK
+397 KAKGNKRKAKKKK

>member
-1 MLEKMLDNHRILIAI
+1 MMENHKILIAI

-24 LLLIGFNGLEQG
+24 LVLIGVNGLEQG

-44 AELQLTGSVSPTEL
+44 AELQLLGSVTPTEL
-58 QDTLDAKLDSNNI
+58 EQTLDAKLNTNNI
-71 KVTSNGNNKVTVE
+71 KVTNNGNNKVTVE
-84 LENNVNSSTFTSALD
+84 LENNVNSSTFTSAIN
-99 GKANV
+99 GKAKV

-118 MGQIYIAML
+118 MGQIYVAMI
-127 FAFIFMAITVFIV
+127 FAFLFMAVTVFIV
-140 FREPVPSVAIILAA
+140 FREPVPSIAIILAA

-203 GTVEQRAKNA
+203 GTVESRAKNA

-221 FAAIAAMSILFVVTI
+221 FAAIAAMGILFVVTKL
-236 IIMPEATTLS
+236 IMPEATTLS

-254 GLIGDILST
+254 GLVGDILST

-272 TYIDWRQSKKQEKYN
+272 TYIDWRQSKKQDKYN
-287 ISPSSKEEKE
+287 ISPSATN
-297 DKKSKSSD
+297 SKSSD
-305 DKSKS
+305 NSKEE
-310 SDDKTS
+310 SDETS
-316 EKKSKLSFKDKLK
+316 DKKSKLSFKDKLK

-343 QKEVEKI
+343 EEELEKI
-350 DNMEKASIEELEK
+350 DNMEK
-363 EAGEIDGE
+363 
-371 ASADTAS
+371 S
-378 SAESETPSK
+378 SQAP
-387 KKSSSKKKKQ
+387 KKSKNK

>member
-1 MLEKMLDNHRILIAI
+1 MENHKILIAV

-24 LLLIGFNGLEQG
+24 LVLIGFNGLEQG
-36 VDLKGGSQ
+36 VDLKGGSL
-44 AELQLTGSVSPTEL
+44 AELQLLGSVTPSEL
-58 QDTLDAKLDSNNI
+58 EDTLDAKLNTNNI

-84 LENNVNSSTFTSALD
+84 LENNINSSTFTSAIN
-99 GKANV
+99 GKAKV
-104 ISYNEIGPVLSEEA
+104 IGYNEIGPVLSEEA
-118 MGQIYIAML
+118 MGQIYVAMI
-127 FAFIFMAITVFIV
+127 FAFLFMAITVFVV

-203 GTVEQRAKNA
+203 GTVEERAKNA

-221 FAAIAAMSILFVVTI
+221 FAAIAAMGILFVVTKI
-236 IIMPEATTLS
+236 LMPEATTLS

-287 ISPSSKEEKE
+287 VSSSSSKN
-297 DKKSKSSD
+297 KSSE
-305 DKSKS
+305 SK
-310 SDDKTS
+310 DKTS
-316 EKKSKLSFKDKLK
+316 EKESKLSLKDKLK
-329 KKTEVEDDEVMTKI
+329 RKTEVEDDEVMSKI
-343 QKEVEKI
+343 QEELEKI
-350 DNMEKASIEELEK
+350 DNMEESSENVPKSEK
-363 EAGEIDGE
+363 
-371 ASADTAS
+371 S
-378 SAESETPSK
+378 PK
-387 KKSSSKKKKQ
+387 KKSNKKQ
-397 KSGKKVNKRKAKKQK
+397 KAKGNKRKAKKKK

>member
-1 MLEKMLDNHRILIAI
+1 MENHRILIAI

-24 LLLIGFNGLEQG
+24 LVLIGFHGLEQG

-44 AELQLTGSVSPTEL
+44 AELQLLGSVTPTEL
-58 QDTLDAKLDSNNI
+58 QNSLDAKLNTNNI

-84 LENNVNSSTFTSALD
+84 LENNINSSTFTNALD
-99 GKANV
+99 GKAKV

-127 FAFIFMAITVFIV
+127 FAFLFMAITVFIV

-203 GTVEQRAKNA
+203 GTVEERAKNA

-221 FAAIAAMSILFVVTI
+221 FAAIAAMGILFIVTI

-287 ISPSSKEEKE
+287 INTSSTKENKSSKSNEKE
-297 DKKSKSSD
+297 AEESDKKSK
-305 DKSKS
+305 
-310 SDDKTS
+310 
-316 EKKSKLSFKDKLK
+316 LGFKDRLK
-329 KKTEVEDDEVMTKI
+329 KKSAVEDDEIMYKI
-343 QKEVEKI
+343 EEELEKI
-350 DNMEKASIEELEK
+350 DNMEQLEAEEIVESK
-363 EAGEIDGE
+363 PK
-371 ASADTAS
+371 S
-378 SAESETPSK
+378 STKSK
-387 KKSSSKKKKQ
+387 NKKSN
-397 KSGKKVNKRKAKKQK
+397 KKVNKRKAKKQR

>member
-1 MLEKMLDNHRILIAI
+1 MENHKILIAI

-24 LLLIGFNGLEQG
+24 LVLIGFHGLEQG

-44 AELQLTGSVSPTEL
+44 AELQLLGSVTPSEL
-58 QDTLDAKLDSNNI
+58 EDTLDAKLNTNNI
-71 KVTSNGNNKVTVE
+71 KVTNNGNNKVTVE
-84 LENNVNSSTFTSALD
+84 LENNINSSTFTSAIN
-99 GKANV
+99 GKAKV

-118 MGQIYIAML
+118 MGQIYVAMI
-127 FAFIFMAITVFIV
+127 FAFLFMAITVFVV

-203 GTVEQRAKNA
+203 GTVEERAKNA

-221 FAAIAAMSILFVVTI
+221 FAAIAAMGILFVVTKI
-236 IIMPEATTLS
+236 LMPEATTLS

-287 ISPSSKEEKE
+287 VGSSSSKSKSVKSKEETS
-297 DKKSKSSD
+297 DKK
-305 DKSKS
+305 
-310 SDDKTS
+310 
-316 EKKSKLSFKDKLK
+316 LSLKDKLK
-329 KKTEVEDDEVMTKI
+329 RKTEVEDDEVMTKI
-343 QKEVEKI
+343 QEELEKI
-350 DNMEKASIEELEK
+350 DNMEEVEEDIPK
-363 EAGEIDGE
+363 
-371 ASADTAS
+371 S
-378 SAESETPSK
+378 
-387 KKSSSKKKKQ
+387 KKSSNKKSNKKQ
-397 KSGKKVNKRKAKKQK
+397 KAKGNKRKAKKQK

>member
-1 MLEKMLDNHRILIAI
+1 MENHKILIAI

-24 LLLIGFNGLEQG
+24 LFLIGFHGLEQG

-44 AELQLTGSVSPTEL
+44 AELQLLDSVTPSEL
-58 QDTLDAKLDSNNI
+58 EDILDAKLNTQNI
-71 KVTSNGNNKVTVE
+71 KVTNNGNNKVTVE
-84 LENNVNSSTFTSALD
+84 LENNINSSTFTSAID
-99 GKANV
+99 GKAKV
-104 ISYNEIGPVLSEEA
+104 ISYHEIGPVLSEEA

-127 FAFIFMAITVFIV
+127 FAFIFMAVTVFIV

-203 GTVEQRAKNA
+203 GTVEERAKNA

-221 FAAIAAMSILFVVTI
+221 FAAIAAMAILFIVTKL
-236 IIMPEATTLS
+236 IMPEATTLS

-272 TYIDWRQSKKQEKYN
+272 TYIDWRQSKKQDKFNVRSSSAKPEQESK
-287 ISPSSKEEKE
+287 SSKEEN
-297 DKKSKSSD
+297 SSD
-305 DKSKS
+305 
-310 SDDKTS
+310 
-316 EKKSKLSFKDKLK
+316 EKKSKLSLKDKLK
-329 KKTEVEDDEVMTKI
+329 KKTEVEDDEIMSKI
-343 QKEVEKI
+343 QEELEKI
-350 DNMEKASIEELEK
+350 DNMEESEELEIQ
-363 EAGEIDGE
+363 E
-371 ASADTAS
+371 
-378 SAESETPSK
+378 
-387 KKSSSKKKKQ
+387 KSSSKKSKKQ

>member
-1 MLEKMLDNHRILIAI
+1 MENHKILIAI

-24 LLLIGFNGLEQG
+24 LVLIGFNGLEQG

-44 AELQLTGSVSPTEL
+44 AELQLLGSVTPSEL
-58 QDTLDAKLDSNNI
+58 EDTLDAKLNTNNI
-71 KVTSNGNNKVTVE
+71 KVTNNGNNKVTVE
-84 LENNVNSSTFTSALD
+84 LENNINSSTFTSAIN
-99 GKANV
+99 GKAKV

-118 MGQIYIAML
+118 MGQIYIAMI
-127 FAFIFMAITVFIV
+127 FAFLFMAITVFIV

-203 GTVEQRAKNA
+203 GTVEERAKNA

-221 FAAIAAMSILFVVTI
+221 FAAIAAMGILFVVTK

-254 GLIGDILST
+254 GLVGDILST

-287 ISPSSKEEKE
+287 VGSSSSKNKSSKSKEE
-297 DKKSKSSD
+297 D
-305 DKSKS
+305 
-310 SDDKTS
+310 S
-316 EKKSKLSFKDKLK
+316 EKESKLSFKDKLK
-329 KKTEVEDDEVMTKI
+329 RKTEVEDDEVMTKI
-343 QKEVEKI
+343 QEELEKI
-350 DNMEKASIEELEK
+350 DNMEEVEEDIPKSEK
-363 EAGEIDGE
+363 
-371 ASADTAS
+371 S
-378 SAESETPSK
+378 SN
-387 KKSSSKKKKQ
+387 KKSNKKQ
-397 KSGKKVNKRKAKKQK
+397 KTKGNKRKAKKQK

>member
-1 MLEKMLDNHRILIAI
+1 MENHRILIAI

-24 LLLIGFNGLEQG
+24 LVLIGFHGLEQG

-44 AELQLTGSVSPTEL
+44 AELQLLSSVTPTEL
-58 QDTLDAKLDSNNI
+58 QNSLDAKLNTNNI

-84 LENNVNSSTFTSALD
+84 LENNINSSTFTNALD
-99 GKANV
+99 GKAKV

-127 FAFIFMAITVFIV
+127 FAFIFMAVTVFIV

-203 GTVEQRAKNA
+203 GTVEERAKNA

-221 FAAIAAMSILFVVTI
+221 FAAIAAMGILFIVTV

-287 ISPSSKEEKE
+287 TNTSSTKDNKSSNKSNEKE
-297 DKKSKSSD
+297 TEESN
-305 DKSKS
+305 
-310 SDDKTS
+310 
-316 EKKSKLSFKDKLK
+316 KKSKLGFKDRLK
-329 KKTEVEDDEVMTKI
+329 KKSAVEDDAIMYKI
-343 QKEVEKI
+343 EEELEKI
-350 DNMEKASIEELEK
+350 DNMEQLEAEEIVESK
-363 EAGEIDGE
+363 PK
-371 ASADTAS
+371 S
-378 SAESETPSK
+378 STKSK
-387 KKSSSKKKKQ
+387 NKKSN
-397 KSGKKVNKRKAKKQK
+397 KKVNKRKAKKQR